1 MMNVIESVDY
11 DQLQA
16 VLQDAELEINAS
28 EVHGTMCG
36 SICNQMKT
44 GVSPN
49 LQQLL
54 TAGTEISGQ
63 SLAPLRD
70 VLESLLR
77 QTADS
82 LYRNVSE
89 FSLLLPDD
97 EESLSVRLQALA
109 DWCRGFMIGLLNK
122 ESFSIDQLGA
132 DSAEMARD
140 IMAVSELEPSQDEED
155 SEWDLAEVEEYVK
168 VGVQLIF
175 EEIGIEKENS
185 VSGEIH

>member
-1 MMNVIESVDY
+1 MRVLQPVDY

-16 VLQDAELEINAS
+16 ALQVAGLELNAS
-28 EVHGTMCG
+28 EVHGTICG

-44 GVSPN
+44 GISPN

-54 TAGTEISGQ
+54 TAGSEVSGK
-63 SLAPLRD
+63 SLVPLRE
-70 VLESLLR
+70 VLEILLQ

-89 FSLLLPDD
+89 FNLLLPHED
-97 EESLSVRLQALA
+97 ESLSLRLRALA
-109 DWCRGFMIGLLNK
+109 DWCRGFMVGLLNK
-122 ESFSIDQLGA
+122 GLFSIDQLST

-140 IMAVSELEPSQDEED
+140 IMAVAELEPAQDEED
-155 SEWDLAEVEEYVK
+155 SEWDFAEVEEYVK

-175 EEIGIEKENS
+175 EEICIAQENS
-185 VSGEIH
+185 VPGEVH

>member
-1 MMNVIESVDY
+1 MHATPPVDY

-16 VLQDAELEINAS
+16 ALQEAGLELNAS
-28 EVHGTMCG
+28 EVHGTICG

-44 GVSPN
+44 RVSPN

-54 TAGTEISGQ
+54 TAGTEVSGQ
-63 SLAPLRD
+63 TLVPLRNE
-70 VLESLLR
+70 LESLLQ

-89 FSLLLPDD
+89 FNLLLPD
-97 EESLSVRLQALA
+97 ENESLSVRLRTLA

-122 ESFSIDQLGA
+122 ESFSIDQLST

-140 IMAVSELEPSQDEED
+140 IMAVAELEPAQDEED
-155 SEWDLAEVEEYVK
+155 SEWDFAEVEEYVK

-175 EEIGIEKENS
+175 EEICIAQETS